1 MVINTIGEEY
11 HKGKGETW
19 NHRVYQYA
27 LLIDKRLILS
37 QTDNVR

>member
-19 NHRVYQYA
+19 NQSVYQYA
-27 LLIDKRLILS
+27 CS
-37 QTDNVR
+37 SY